1 MMLVFWL
8 GRVEYTSCWRLQR
21 ELSDLR
27 AEGRIGDVLL
37 LLEHPPTIT
46 LGRSAKQTH
55 LLASP
60 DQLARMGVAVH
71 AIDRGGDVTYHGPG
85 QLVGYPVFH
94 LADHRRDLHWFL
106 RQIEEALIRALAAL
120 GVSGRRFP
128 PHTGV
133 WVADEKIA
141 AIGVKISRW
150 VSTHGFAL
158 NVHPDIRHFDLIV
171 PCGIREYGVTSLNG
185 VTGRSF
191 TLENV
196 IPPVVRAFAELFP
209 SPRTDA
215 DLPPALLSGPSR
227 SLLQSAAPVALKQ
240 PVEA

>member
-1 MMLVFWL
+1 MLALWL
-8 GRVEYTSCWRLQR
+8 GRVEYMSCWRLQR
-21 ELSDLR
+21 ELADLR

-46 LGRSAKQTH
+46 LGRSAQQAH

-60 DQLARMGVAVH
+60 ERLAQMGVAVH

-85 QLVGYPVFH
+85 QLVGYPIVH
-94 LADHRRDLHWFL
+94 LADHRKDLHWFL
-106 RQIEEALIRALAAL
+106 RQIEEALIRALAQL

-133 WVADEKIA
+133 WVEDEKIA

-158 NVHPDIRHFDLIV
+158 NVQPDLRHFDLIV
-171 PCGIREYGVTSLNG
+171 PCGIREYGVTSLNA
-185 VTGRSF
+185 VTGHAL
-191 TLENV
+191 TLKEV
-196 IPPVVRAFAELFP
+196 IPPVVRAFAQLFP
-209 SPRTDA
+209 SPRPDA
-215 DLPPALLSGPSR
+215 DLPLALLSEPSR
-227 SLLQSAAPVALKQ
+227 GLLQSADLRAIR
-240 PVEA
+240 